1 MAAEDFRVYGV
12 PADLDLAFLHGAEL
26 IQVCLGQHQIQFHFH
41 PAGSISV
48 ERGWELLDA
57 AGVRIDGRQDGL
69 DRPPYQLRRLL
80 GRRVTGS
87 EVSAPQW
94 FALRFEG
101 GEMLR
106 VFDDSPQY
114 ESFQIEPGGIIA

>member
-1 MAAEDFRVYGV
+1 MYGV

-26 IQVCLGQHQIQFHFH
+26 MQVCLGQHQIQFHFN
-41 PAGSISV
+41 PPGSISV
-48 ERGWELLDA
+48 EGGWELLDA
-57 AGVRIDGRQDGL
+57 AGVRIDGRQNRL
-69 DRPPYQLRRLL
+69 DRPPYQLHRLL

-87 EVSAPQW
+87 EVSAPEW
-94 FALRFEG
+94 FALWFQD

-106 VFDDSPQY
+106 VFDDSPHY